1 MTAPDYR
8 ALCAELVEQLQRAIS
23 EHGFCL
29 EAEDA
34 LMYRARTALTQPKP
48 EEPTDEELLS
58 ADDLKTAWNAQAD
71 AANSWDELGIDEI
84 VWFAQQQALARWGR
98 PAIEP
103 EGPPAV
109 MTSALLHPA
118 YEPDDGS
125 ADGAQM
131 VGMAWWR
138 PVMGCDSLQLVVD
151 NARNILR
158 SRWGRPAV
166 KPVPVS
172 EGMPGPEDCAPWP
185 DEPDCDPWCWAAKD
199 IDGGWEWTQLSIGH
213 FSSDLGRVYR
223 KRGYTHWLPH
233 HALPVPEVTP

>member
-1 MTAPDYR
+1 MTTPDYR

-23 EHGFCL
+23 EHGFSL

-34 LMYRARTALTQPKP
+34 LMYRARTALAQP
-48 EEPTDEELLS
+48 
-58 ADDLKTAWNAQAD
+58 
-71 AANSWDELGIDEI
+71 
-84 VWFAQQQALARWGR
+84 
-98 PAIEP
+98 EP

-158 SRWGRPAV
+158 SRWGRPAIE
-166 KPVPVS
+166 PVPVS
-172 EGMPGPEDCAPWP
+172 DVRYEFIVSDAET
-185 DEPDCDPWCWAAKD
+185 DEPQASGEASTLEEAQREGRHYLAMYEE
-199 IDGGWEWTQLSIGH
+199 DGPMRLELR
-213 FSSDLGRVYR
+213 RVEV
-223 KRGYTHWLPH
+223 LPH